1 MQRTRATFEAWD
13 TNGDGA
19 LDFKEV
25 LCGCLESG
33 MDPDEVSNLFAALD
47 VNGDGAIS
55 LEEWMG
61 GARAYRNAAHD
72 GVATR
77 PGASRLTT
85 GVTQAFLRDLPAVI
99 AKVAGGA
106 FPEVRGGPPF
116 SFLREMICLRR
127 FRKVLR
133 PRSFLTRGALLPPPP
148 PPPPPPPLLGDA
160 GSHHRAARLRPVGAQ
175 RHRPRAR
182 RVVHSR

>member
-25 LCGCLESG
+25 MCGCLEAG
-33 MDPDEVSNLFAALD
+33 MEPDDVSALFAQLD
-47 VNGDGAIS
+47 VNGDGEIS

-61 GARAYRNAAHD
+61 GAAAYRKAAHD
-72 GVATR
+72 AVVAK

-99 AKVAGGA
+99 AKLSGGA
-106 FPEVRGGPPF
+106 FPEVRFTEDYPLF
-116 SFLREMICLRR
+116 FLSPLDYVRSRILR
-127 FRKVLR
+127 
-133 PRSFLTRGALLPPPP
+133 T
-148 PPPPPPPLLGDA
+148 
-160 GSHHRAARLRPVGAQ
+160 AR
-175 RHRPRAR
+175 
-182 RVVHSR
+182 